1 VLSLVVQVRETTRA
15 VKFLHNTNF
24 FAAAQEKCAAAARLR
39 VPVCTRVSHLST
51 PRYVY
56 IYDKRGLEV
65 HCLRE
70 HERALALEFLNRF
83 FLLASVGES
92 GCLRYQDTST
102 GAIVAQHRTRL
113 GRCEVLC
120 ANGHNGVLQAGHGN
134 GTVSLWSPSSGTP
147 LVSLLAHRGAV
158 RALACDGSGRHL
170 VSAGQDGQVKVWDLR
185 TFKPLH
191 AYFSATPASS
201 LAVSQRGMLAV
212 GYGPHVQVWRDA
224 LGAKAHSPY
233 LSHLVQGG
241 GTAVH
246 TARFCP
252 YDDVLG
258 VGHSGGVSSL
268 LVRPRRRARGHS
280 ARTLARTRQLR
291 PPGGLIPR
299 RRGNSTK
306 RSHTGR
312 NSRAGPGQISATPGA
327 HAARLTTQP
336 HTDPPPAR
344 RCPAPASPT
353 TTPSWPTRT
362 RRISS
367 ARRRRFTR
375 CWTSCSRA

>member
-1 VLSLVVQVRETTRA
+1 MERTYRFSQQALVGASDATSARKAFDLSLPDLGPYCLDYTPNGRHMLIGGRKGHLALFDWTRPRLVTELQARSYLRRCAQLVLSLVVQVRETTRA

-70 HERALALEFLNRF
+70 HERALALEFLSRF

-158 RALACDGSGRHL
+158 RALACDCSGRHL

-212 GYGPHVQVWRDA
+212 AYGPHVQVWRDA

-268 LVRPRRRARGHS
+268 LVRPRRRARAG
-280 ARTLARTRQLR
+280 AQRL
-291 PPGGLIPR
+291 
-299 RRGNSTK
+299 
-306 RSHTGR
+306 HTC
-312 NSRAGPGQISATPGA
+312 THA
-327 HAARLTTQP
+327 HA
-336 HTDPPPAR
+336 PA
-344 RCPAPASPT
+344 
-353 TTPSWPTRT
+353 
-362 RRISS
+362 
-367 ARRRRFTR
+367 
-375 CWTSCSRA
+375 